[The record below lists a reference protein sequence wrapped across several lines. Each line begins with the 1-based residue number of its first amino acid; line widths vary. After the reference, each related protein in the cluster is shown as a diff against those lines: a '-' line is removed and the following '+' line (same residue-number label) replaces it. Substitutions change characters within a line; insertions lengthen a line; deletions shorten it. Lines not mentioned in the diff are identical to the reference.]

1 MLERGHVDR
10 LSSTVTG
17 KGYSG
22 QGMRLRCRLT
32 SVVSAWPGWSVV
44 VPVFRSFKRWSVSGK
59 DKNILPT
66 YPSLPD
72 GTCAFSGCPSP

>member
-1 MLERGHVDR
+1 MLEHGGVDR
-10 LSSTVTG
+10 LSSPVTG

-22 QGMRLRCRLT
+22 QGMRLRCRLI

-44 VPVFRSFKRWSVSGK
+44 VPVFRSFKRWSMSGK

-66 YPSLPD
+66 YPSFPD
-72 GTCAFSGCPSP
+72 GTCAFSGCPAP